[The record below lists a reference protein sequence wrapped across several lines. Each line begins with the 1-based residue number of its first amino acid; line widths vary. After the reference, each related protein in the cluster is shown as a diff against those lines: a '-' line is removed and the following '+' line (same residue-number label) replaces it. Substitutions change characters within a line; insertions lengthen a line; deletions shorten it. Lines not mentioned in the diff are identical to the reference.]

1 MYKAILLSIGT
12 PTTLGIYY
20 EDMSQNKENLEE
32 VVYTDKA
39 DNESTLENK
48 APKLIF
54 ILRID
59 GKTSDVLP
67 LLFVSHNLDKKTAY
81 TSLES
86 LLTKEVLSKCSLAE
100 CLIDSS
106 FLQENKGIKH
116 ILKTLSIKDSIDSM
130 YSNQKDS
137 IHNKQDKDSK
147 NSQVTKEIIEPTIN
161 CHIERSEISNIKST
175 QSLSYKINSNK
186 DISPFS
192 KAQYDQKLD
201 SCQNAPQ
208 SPAPTHLD
216 KNLDSTITNH
226 ANKTTNS
233 SNCYVALD
241 GLWLNCDDRS
251 YLGDNDYPSNSANRP
266 NYIDKGANLENL
278 DIKHNIYFNEK
289 IDSKTQ
295 IDFIKINCNLSKA
308 LYLLSYFMPLSAIYY
323 SRGVGSLSAI
333 KLTHVFLH
341 TLSLSSDIKIYATNS
356 FYFAQ
361 TNEIKAFA
369 NMSFYLK
376 PDSKHIVITDSNVK
390 DYIHIAPSN
399 INASNINDSLD
410 LSTLFL
416 PYRLIH
422 NDFLESCTPLYVTPA
437 V

>member
-20 EDMSQNKENLEE
+20 EDMSPNEDKINKASLKEA
-32 VVYTDKA
+32 VYTDKA

-67 LLFVSHNLDKKTAY
+67 LLFVSHNLDKKTTY

-86 LLTKEVLSKCSLAE
+86 LLTPEVLSKCSLAE

-106 FLQENKGIKH
+106 FLKENKEIKH
-116 ILKTLSIKDSIDSM
+116 ILESLDIKDSIDSM
-130 YSNQKDS
+130 YSNQ
-137 IHNKQDKDSK
+137 
-147 NSQVTKEIIEPTIN
+147 T
-161 CHIERSEISNIKST
+161 
-175 QSLSYKINSNK
+175 
-186 DISPFS
+186 
-192 KAQYDQKLD
+192 
-201 SCQNAPQ
+201 
-208 SPAPTHLD
+208 
-216 KNLDSTITNH
+216 
-226 ANKTTNS
+226 
-233 SNCYVALD
+233 
-241 GLWLNCDDRS
+241 
-251 YLGDNDYPSNSANRP
+251 NSANRP
-266 NYIDKGANLENL
+266 NCIDKGANLENL
-278 DIKHNIYFNEK
+278 DTKHNIYFNEK
-289 IDSKTQ
+289 IDSKTN
-295 IDFIKINCNLSKA
+295 IDFIKLDCSLTKA
-308 LYLLSYFMPLSAIYY
+308 LYLLSYFMPLNAIYY

-341 TLSLSSDIKIYATNS
+341 TLALSSEIKLYATNS
-356 FYFAQ
+356 FYFSQ

-376 PDSKHIVITDSNVK
+376 PDSKHVVITDSNVK